1 MQLSL
6 TTLSAAIVA
15 FVSWSAAA
23 QSPGPQ
29 GIAYGALREQ
39 VWRIPAADGS
49 SMIATVM
56 RPPGEDARPLVV
68 INHGSPPDG
77 SERSE
82 MTRPRYPALS
92 SWFVARGYV
101 VILPLRRDYGESGG
115 EWAEA
120 YGSCEHPDYYDAG
133 LQGASDI
140 KAAIDFMRHQ
150 PFVAADRTIVVGQSA
165 GRLGGARALKPQS
178 AGRLRHDRLRRR
190 SRRSADAG

>member
-6 TTLSAAIVA
+6 TPLSAAIVA

-29 GIAYGALREQ
+29 SIAYGALREQ
-39 VWRIPAADGS
+39 VWRIPAA
-49 SMIATVM
+49 
-56 RPPGEDARPLVV
+56 
-68 INHGSPPDG
+68 DG

-101 VILPLRRDYGESGG
+101 VILPLRRGYGESGG

-165 GRLGGARALKPQS
+165 GRLGSARALKPQS